1 MQITNTVVKVVQ
13 VVLVGVL
20 AAAPLNRAWASC
32 QYQCEGKGAFEDSC
46 RMTCEDYE
54 RRQTELHDQ
63 MIESFRARSATRFG
77 AIAVSKSGAQYGT
90 ATGYSSQYAAA
101 AAAIIYCEQSAG
113 AGTCSIATWY
123 WNKCGSLAM
132 SSDGSWG
139 ADWASSR
146 RSAAAKA
153 LKLCTSAGGQDCE
166 VKYTRCEG

>member
-20 AAAPLNRAWASC
+20 AAAPLDQAWASC

-46 RMTCEDYE
+46 RMTCEDNE
-54 RRQTELHDQ
+54 RRQTELHNQ
-63 MIESFRARSATRFG
+63 TIESFRARSATRFG
-77 AIAVSKSGAQYGT
+77 AIAVSKSGASYGT
-90 ATGYSSQYAAA
+90 ATGYSSQYAAEA
-101 AAAIIYCEQSAG
+101 SALIYCEQNAEP
-113 AGTCSIATWY
+113 GTCSIATWY

-139 ADWASSR
+139 ADWASSL

-153 LKLCTSAGGQDCE
+153 MRHCTSAGGKDCE
-166 VKYTRCEG
+166 VKYAQCEG